1 MKSNKRK
8 KTFQMK
14 SDQFYSLLHQKL
26 ASQKKQIM
34 NLIEFRRDKLVLN
47 EEAIKIIQNIK
58 EDLIIVFIFGKER
71 TGKTFLMNLL
81 INPEDNKKS
90 QIKFPKISNKN
101 ILSSQMNLN
110 SLFDNKK
117 GVYFW
122 TSPLNKENSKE
133 KILFIDTQGLNTN
146 ISENDLEYKL
156 LTLILIISSLFIY
169 NTIGD
174 INSNSLNNLQLIMH
188 LNDLI
193 NFDQKN
199 IDKDEMIS
207 ELCPKFIWTLR
218 DFDSEKYKKINK
230 IRDAYLEECLND
242 DRFKGKNNDEINM
255 INKSLGKYFKKR
267 ECVIMPCPVE
277 DEKELANL
285 RKMNLHEL
293 NSDFQNE
300 FEVLKKKVYESSEAK
315 SLYGKKITGP
325 FLVNL
330 LQLFI
335 TEINNDNIPNIDKI
349 FLNLIKIELDISYN
363 SAKNEFIQNLEKLKQ
378 ENNIDIKE
386 IYQIKYETINEYM
399 KILEN
404 IPEIYNK
411 KNYMKEYEIFKIKLE
426 NEIEKMIQKELDIL
440 ISENTYDKIEE
451 EKEDKEDK
459 KENEKNENN
468 NFNNINDVIENYL
481 NNLFELKMDM
491 TDTILNKKDFDYFVK
506 NDIKKVNDII
516 NFIKTEKNQNLIN
529 KENNNNKKEN
539 NNKNEIDI
547 NSIKLELEKAEKE
560 ELELTRNYTQLL
572 EKRDKYLKHSLIH
585 SSFGKQLRS
594 YSNKLLNYSTIEEK
608 EKEIFAGEKD
618 MERCNCNM
626 NTFGKC
632 YIF

>member
-1 MKSNKRK
+1 
-8 KTFQMK
+8 MK

-101 ILSSQMNLN
+101 ILGSQMNLN

-122 TSPLNKENSKE
+122 TSPLNKENSQE

-174 INSNSLNNLQLIMH
+174 IDSNSLNNLQLIMH

-267 ECVIMPCPVE
+267 ECVIMPSPVE

-386 IYQIKYETINEYM
+386 IYQIKYETIIEYM

-411 KNYMKEYEIFKIKLE
+411 KNYMKEYEIFKMKLE

-440 ISENTYDKIEE
+440 ISENTYDKKE
-451 EKEDKEDK
+451 EDKEDK
-459 KENEKNENN
+459 KENENN

-547 NSIKLELEKAEKE
+547 NSIKLELAKAEKE

-585 SSFGKQLRS
+585 STLGKQLRS

-608 EKEIFAGEKD
+608 EKEIFDGEKD

>member
-8 KTFQMK
+8 KTSQMK

-101 ILSSQMNLN
+101 ILGSQMNLN

-122 TSPLNKENSKE
+122 TSPLNKENSQE

-174 INSNSLNNLQLIMH
+174 IDSNSLNNLQLIMH

-411 KNYMKEYEIFKIKLE
+411 KNYMKEYEIFKMKLE

-459 KENEKNENN
+459 KENENNENN

-547 NSIKLELEKAEKE
+547 NSIKLELAKAEKE